1 MNGGA
6 TCDVLLGKHNADRH
20 FYTLGDSFI
29 TRFPLTMNYDDMTMT
44 FYQFV
49 DSEDVSLLK
58 SGAVSSGP
66 SMMSVAGTAAVIAVG
81 AALYVKRRNAAKTAV
96 TDAFLA

>member
-1 MNGGA
+1 VNGGA

-49 DSEDVSLLK
+49 DSEDVSLL
-58 SGAVSSGP
+58 
-66 SMMSVAGTAAVIAVG
+66 
-81 AALYVKRRNAAKTAV
+81 
-96 TDAFLA
+96 